1 MAPDAYELVFWRAI
15 ELANAGDTAG
25 ARREIAVAIAAG
37 DSWQR
42 TLEHLA
48 EAGREGI
55 TPEVAAELLKAE
67 A

>member
-1 MAPDAYELVFWRAI
+1 M
-15 ELANAGDTAG
+15 AG
-25 ARREIAVAIAAG
+25 ARREMAIAVAA
-37 DSWQR
+37 DERWRR

-55 TPEVAAELLKAE
+55 TPELAAELLGETAE